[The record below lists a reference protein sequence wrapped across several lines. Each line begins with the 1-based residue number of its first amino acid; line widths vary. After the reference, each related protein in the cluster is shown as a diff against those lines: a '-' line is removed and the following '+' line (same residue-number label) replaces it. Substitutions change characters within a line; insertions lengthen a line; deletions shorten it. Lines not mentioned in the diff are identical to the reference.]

1 MTVDTIFMVWSSTLF
16 NLPSTTLI
24 NVTVSLHKSNTESN
38 DAWFGVVDLD
48 VEGDTEAV
56 DLVAETDTLEG
67 GDVNGGETI
76 VTFRSK
82 HKDIASY
89 T

>member
-38 DAWFGVVDLD
+38 DAWSGVVDLD

-67 GDVNGGETI
+67 GDVNGRETI
-76 VTFRSK
+76 VTFRSNQTE
-82 HKDIASY
+82 AQRYS
-89 T
+89 